1 METVFAARG
10 KLYTDRGCVE
20 LSANGGLFYR
30 SLYGCYTKDNKQ
42 RVARF
47 ANHSY
52 VNQRVVSETQCIKD
66 EIFAYRA
73 ESARQNCG
81 VLGIVT
87 SIW

>member
-52 VNQRVVSETQCIKD
+52 VNNEWHASRTILMSIKKNGGT
-66 EIFAYRA
+66 I
-73 ESARQNCG
+73 
-81 VLGIVT
+81 
-87 SIW
+87 